1 MLFMI
6 IMGKV
11 IFIRCTDPLVDTR
24 AKFRVFCG
32 KYDFPDYEAALL
44 ELLRL
49 AEAHPDNVRE
59 KGIRYL

>member
-1 MLFMI
+1 MI

-11 IFIRCTDPLVDTR
+11 IFIRCTEPLVDTR
-24 AKFRVFCG
+24 VKFRRFCAL
-32 KYDFPDYEAALL
+32 YDFPDYEAGLL

-49 AEAHPDNVRE
+49 AEAHPELVRE